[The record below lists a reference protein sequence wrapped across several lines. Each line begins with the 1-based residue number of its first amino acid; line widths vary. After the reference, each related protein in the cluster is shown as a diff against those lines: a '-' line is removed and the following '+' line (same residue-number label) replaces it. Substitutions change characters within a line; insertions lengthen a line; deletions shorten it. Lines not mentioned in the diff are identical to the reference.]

1 MNNPSVFLNIIILAV
16 YGIIA
21 YALLLLIEYGVFKR
35 IGAFI
40 TKKMSKKPT
49 VEKKE
54 VDKPSAI
61 DDPKVINDP
70 TVISDPSTIDDTSA
84 IKSPST
90 IDDDDDD
97 DVLAEKK
104 QIENMTD
111 EQLRSQ
117 AIVMKNVS
125 KFYGKLCAV
134 DDISLSVER

>member
-1 MNNPSVFLNIIILAV
+1 MNNPSVVLNIIILAV

-35 IGAFI
+35 MCAFI
-40 TKKMSKKPT
+40 AKKRSKKPT

-54 VDKPSAI
+54 DDKPLAI
-61 DDPKVINDP
+61 DDPTAIN
-70 TVISDPSTIDDTSA
+70 DPSTIDNTLA
-84 IKSPST
+84 MKSPPLA
-90 IDDDDDD
+90 IDDDD

-104 QIENMTD
+104 LIENMTE